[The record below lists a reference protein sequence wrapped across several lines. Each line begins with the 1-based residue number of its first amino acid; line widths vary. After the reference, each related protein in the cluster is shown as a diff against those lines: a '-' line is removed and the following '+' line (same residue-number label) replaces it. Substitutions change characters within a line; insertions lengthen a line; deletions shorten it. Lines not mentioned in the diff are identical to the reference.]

1 MHQTKNVQEKKWKS
15 WKTGK
20 SISEPWTRMHSHGV
34 LNDAVADIFADWE
47 LYPTFFWYNF
57 QAVAYFPF
65 VPCNVSLE
73 LPLREKCPNT
83 EFFWVRIFLHSDWI
97 RRDTEYGEILRISP
111 YSVRMK
117 ENTNLK
123 KLRIW
128 TLFTQCTN
136 PEYQKRINNLGKN
149 SYKQL
154 KI

>member
-15 WKTGK
+15 WKIGK

-97 RRDTEYGEILRISP
+97 RRDTPYLSVFSPNVGKYEPKKTPYLDTFHAVYQSGISEEDKQ
-111 YSVRMK
+111 SWK
-117 ENTNLK
+117 
-123 KLRIW
+123 
-128 TLFTQCTN
+128 
-136 PEYQKRINNLGKN
+136 
-149 SYKQL
+149 KQL
-154 KI
+154 QTA